1 MKKIIKSTLVVAVLA
16 VSAAI
21 GYESYN
27 QYQNQQLAFANPLME
42 ENIEALADVDGIS
55 CIKWKNT
62 HIRNVKSIIN
72 GYVIYGDSVMGVC
85 DPWICNSEDAIKE
98 AKKHGYTAN
107 SGHSHGFMKCDVDLL
122 KL

>member
-27 QYQNQQLAFANPLME
+27 QYQNQQLSFANPLME

-62 HIRNVKSIIN
+62 HIRNVKGYIN
-72 GYVIYGDSVMGVC
+72 GYEIYGDSVMGVC
-85 DPWICNSEDAIKE
+85 DPRICNSEEAIKE

>member
-27 QYQNQQLAFANPLME
+27 QYQNQQLSFANPLME

-62 HIRNVKSIIN
+62 HIRNVKGYIN
-72 GYVIYGDSVMGVC
+72 GYEIYGDSVMGVC
-85 DPWICNSEDAIKE
+85 DPRICNSEEAIKE

-107 SGHSHGFMKCDVDLL
+107 SCHSHGFIKCDVDLL

>member
-1 MKKIIKSTLVVAVLA
+1 MKKIIKSTLVVADLA

-21 GYESYN
+21 GYE
-27 QYQNQQLAFANPLME
+27 
-42 ENIEALADVDGIS
+42 
-55 CIKWKNT
+55 
-62 HIRNVKSIIN
+62 
-72 GYVIYGDSVMGVC
+72 IYGDSVMGVC
-85 DPWICNSEDAIKE
+85 DPCICNSEAAIKE